1 MKILGRDPAFW
12 TGLVAVAIQFAV
24 AYGLKLSEE
33 QQAGINAVVT
43 LGFGVIVAWA
53 VARDSVVALAA
64 SLLTAAL
71 QLGVSFG
78 WDLSQDKIA
87 SAGALLVTVLAGYL
101 RTQVTAP
108 IDAGGAKVQPVH
120 LVSSRQVS

>member
-1 MKILGRDPAFW
+1 MKILGRDPAWW
-12 TGLVAVAIQFAV
+12 TAFAAVLIQFAV
-24 AYGLKLSEE
+24 AWGVNLNET

-43 LGFGVIVAWA
+43 LAFGLVVAWS
-53 VARDSVVALAA
+53 VARDQVVAIAA

-78 WDLSQDKIA
+78 WDLSQERIA
-87 SAGALLVTVLAGYL
+87 SAGALLVAVLAGYL

-108 IDAGGAKVQPVH
+108 VSADGTRVPKVIRGEAV
-120 LVSSRQVS
+120 RE